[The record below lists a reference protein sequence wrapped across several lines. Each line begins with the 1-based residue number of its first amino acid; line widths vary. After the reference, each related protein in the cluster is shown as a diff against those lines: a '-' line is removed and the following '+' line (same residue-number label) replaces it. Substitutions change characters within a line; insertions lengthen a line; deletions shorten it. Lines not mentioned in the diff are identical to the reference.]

1 MESTGTAQM
10 ELEKTKVLLIEEN
23 PREAS
28 SLREV
33 LREAAGANFAMEFTD
48 RLSKG
53 LTRLGEGGVDL
64 VLLSLSTENGLDA
77 FLRVK
82 EQAGRV
88 PVLVL
93 SNSEEEKVAVE
104 AVRNGAHDYLM
115 KQGID
120 HRALVQSMRHAVE
133 LKRTE
138 EALKDATFRLEAAT
152 SRLETLANI
161 DALTEVLNRIGLE
174 RALQSEFNR
183 AQRQGWN
190 VVAVMLD
197 CDDFDRINASLGHA
211 VGDVVLK
218 EISGRLRETVRPT
231 DHIARIGG
239 DEFLLLLPDT
249 RLAEGMLVAEKI
261 RLSVA
266 ESPLRLASETIRVT
280 ASLGVLALPYEF
292 CSIEEV
298 LSLARL
304 AVRESKL
311 LGKNRVS
318 SGEKHKNSVEN
329 ADKEA
334 LSELTEKLRKGDC
347 FRAVSMPLYRLKD
360 ESVFGHEILSR
371 GPAGAFEMPDDLFRV
386 SCEYNLLTIV
396 DLRCLKTCLNASLD
410 PKFDQNTRFHVNLFP
425 STIID
430 TPIDRLLTLF
440 PPNRKPGNFCI
451 EISEQQFIGDP
462 AYLRDHVAA
471 LKENGILVAIDDVGF
486 GRSSLES
493 LIILEPDIVKIDR
506 KYVSGIADE
515 PAKARLLRRLVKV
528 VNALGAELIA
538 EGIERKDELDLLLE
552 IGIEFG
558 QGWYW
563 GKPS

>member
-77 FLRVK
+77 FMRVK

-115 KQGID
+115 KQGMD

-318 SGEKHKNSVEN
+318 SGEKHKNSLEN

-360 ESVFGHEILSR
+360 ESIFGHEILSR

-396 DLRCLKTCLNASLD
+396 DLRCLKTCLNGSLD

-538 EGIERKDELDLLLE
+538 EGIERKDELELLLE

>member
-10 ELEKTKVLLIEEN
+10 ELEKTKALLQK
-23 PREAS
+23 S
-28 SLREV
+28 
-33 LREAAGANFAMEFTD
+33 
-48 RLSKG
+48 
-53 LTRLGEGGVDL
+53 
-64 VLLSLSTENGLDA
+64 
-77 FLRVK
+77 
-82 EQAGRV
+82 
-88 PVLVL
+88 
-93 SNSEEEKVAVE
+93 
-104 AVRNGAHDYLM
+104 
-115 KQGID
+115 
-120 HRALVQSMRHAVE
+120 
-133 LKRTE
+133 E
-138 EALKDATFRLEAAT
+138 EALKDATFKLDAAT

-161 DALTEVLNRIGLE
+161 DALTEVLNRTGLE

-190 VVAVMLD
+190 LVAVMLD

-218 EISGRLRETVRPT
+218 EIAGRLRETVRPT

-318 SGEKHKNSVEN
+318 SGEKHKNNVES

-360 ESVFGHEILSR
+360 ESIFGHEILSR

-396 DLRCLKTCLNASLD
+396 DLRCLKTCLNGSLD
-410 PKFDQNTRFHVNLFP
+410 TNKFTDQTTRFHVNLFP

-506 KYVSGIADE
+506 KYVSGIAEE

-538 EGIERKDELDLLLE
+538 EGIENRDELDLLLE
-552 IGIEFG
+552 IGIEYG

-563 GKPS
+563 GKPA